1 MIRDFSTTLRESL
14 HFGRNDTKDMNINLK
29 KRKWVY
35 YGAAG
40 YPAYITPFIQA
51 PSRDFSAI
59 YGTACE
65 GVIFWHGKTFDW
77 IYDEEQLL
85 SFSSA
90 LLPKL
95 LEDPWKAYEAWQSMA
110 EVFVKEHELLM
121 QEDLSSL
128 SEDELKLRAD
138 RYYGSYIKQY
148 AHNNW
153 IEPLSY
159 YFQMTLKGALVG
171 FGLNDKEID
180 ERMAFYSL
188 PARKN
193 YLKQCAEEYLALKGG
208 DASGLLAKYHYLN
221 NNYTGCTEVTE
232 KDLMGLAES
241 YGHENVSEVVPAF
254 PQKSADA
261 SRLLEVLRVTATIQD
276 VRKAYSLMWVSGA
289 HRLLAEYTRRKGLEL
304 SDLVFGFWDE
314 IWSEDISPSELAG
327 RKDLFVAF
335 FGREDRRVIHGDQA
349 SLMQADLDEYVIG
362 VADGT
367 KEVRGTP
374 ASGGKIRGR
383 VCVVTNISHFNKIKP
398 GDILV
403 SVMTRPEYLPLMK
416 LASAF
421 VTDEGGLTCH
431 AAIVAREMGKPCII
445 GTKNASRALKDGDIV
460 EVDAD
465 QGIVTLIVN
474 S

>member
-1 MIRDFSTTLRESL
+1 MRYMKID
-14 HFGRNDTKDMNINLK
+14 LK
-29 KRKWVY
+29 ERKWVY

-51 PSRDFSAI
+51 PSRDFFSI
-59 YGTACE
+59 YGAACE

-77 IYDEEQLL
+77 IYDEEQLM
-85 SFSSA
+85 SFSLV

-95 LEDPWKAYEAWQSMA
+95 LQNPWKIYDAWQSMA
-110 EVFVKEHELLM
+110 EDFVKEHELLM

-128 SEDELKLRAD
+128 FESNLKLRVD

-153 IEPLSY
+153 IEPISY
-159 YFQMTLKGALVG
+159 YFQVTLKESLVS
-171 FGLNDKEID
+171 FGLSEKEID

-188 PARKN
+188 PAKKS
-193 YLKQCAEEYLALKGG
+193 YIKQCAEEYLALKGG

-221 NNYTGCTEVTE
+221 NNYTGCAEVTE
-232 KDLMGLAES
+232 KDLMGLAQS
-241 YGHENVSEVVPAF
+241 YGHENVSEVIPAF
-254 PQKSADA
+254 PEKSTDA
-261 SRLLEVLRVTATIQD
+261 SELLEVLRVTATVQD

-289 HRLLAEYTRRKGLEL
+289 HRLLAEYARRKGLEL
-304 SDLVFGFWDE
+304 NDLVFGFWDE
-314 IWSEDISPSELAG
+314 IWSEDISPSEFAG
-327 RKDLFVAF
+327 RKEFFVAF
-335 FGREDRRVIHGDQA
+335 FGREDRQVIHGEQA
-349 SLMQADLDEYVIG
+349 NRLQSDLDKYVIG
-362 VADGT
+362 AADGA

-383 VCVVTNISHFNKIKP
+383 VCVVTNISHFNKMMP

-431 AAIVAREMGKPCII
+431 AAIVAREMGKPCVI
-445 GTKNASRALKDGDIV
+445 GTKNASKVLKDGDMV
-460 EVDAD
+460 EVDANH
-465 QGIVTLIVN
+465 GVVKFITN
-474 S
+474 NE